1 MQKDTDNT
9 NLFLA
14 IGLSILVIVGWNY
27 FYAGP
32 QVERQRQERLAQGQT
47 QPQLPQPQ
55 SPGSTSPAATV
66 PGSVAPGSVAP
77 GVPLPVNPGDTN
89 PGRSTAP
96 GTPGAAGAGLTR
108 EAALAQSPRV
118 AIETPRLRGSVA
130 LKGGRVDDLL
140 LAGYRETIAPSSP
153 NITLLS
159 PSGAPHPYYA
169 EFGWVPAQAG
179 GPAVPNGDTLWTAS
193 ADKLTPQAPLT
204 LSWDNGQGLTFRR
217 RITIDANYMFTVA
230 DTVENA
236 GGQPVTLFPYGLVSR
251 HGTPTTAGFYILH
264 EGLIGVQG
272 GTLQEVGYADL
283 AKAKLREF
291 KQSSGGFIGI
301 TDKYWATALVPEQ
314 GLAHDGRFL
323 AGQTAGPTG
332 PTPTYQA
339 DVLLPAQTIAPGASG
354 TATTRLF
361 AGAKEV
367 NVIDRYKS
375 DLNITLFDRLI
386 DWGWFW
392 YLTQPLFKMIDFF
405 FQVTGNF
412 GVAILIATVIIKAA
426 FFPLANRSYVSMAK
440 MKAVQPK
447 MVEIQQRYK
456 DDRMK
461 QQQELMA
468 LYKTEKINPLAGC
481 WPVLLQIPV
490 FFALYKVLF
499 VTIEMRHAPFFGWI
513 KDLAAPDPT
522 SIFNLFGLLPFTPP
536 ALIPAVGI
544 WPLIMGVTM
553 WLQMK
558 MNPEPTDPV
567 QKAVFGWMP
576 IIFTFM
582 LASFPAG
589 LVIYWAW
596 NNLLSVSQQY
606 YIMRRQGVKVE
617 LWDNIR
623 GMMKPKPKPTA

>member
-1 MQKDTDNT
+1 MQKETDNK

-27 FYAGP
+27 FYASP
-32 QVERQRQERLAQGQT
+32 QLERQRQERQQGQT
-47 QPQLPQPQ
+47 QSQLPQPGQ
-55 SPGSTSPAATV
+55 PAPSAGNPALPGAQ
-66 PGSVAPGSVAP
+66 
-77 GVPLPVNPGDTN
+77 LPVNPGDTN
-89 PGRSTAP
+89 PGRAAP
-96 GTPGAAGAGLTR
+96 AAPGAALTR
-108 EAALAQSPRV
+108 DAALALSPRLPV
-118 AIETPRLRGSVA
+118 ETPRLRGSIA
-130 LKGGRVDDLL
+130 LKGGRIDDLL
-140 LAGYRETIAPSSP
+140 LSGYKETIQPNSP

-159 PSGAPHPYYA
+159 PSGTPNPYYA
-169 EFGWVPAQAG
+169 EFGWVPGTGAAA
-179 GPAVPNGDTLWTAS
+179 AVPNADTVWTAS
-193 ADKLTPQAPLT
+193 ADRLTPAAPVTLT
-204 LSWDNGQGLTFRR
+204 WANGQGLTFRR
-217 RITIDANYMFTVA
+217 QIAVDNDYMFTVT

-236 GGQPVTLFPYGLVSR
+236 TGQPVSLFPYGLVSR
-251 HGTPTTAGFYILH
+251 HGTPETAGFYILH

-272 GTLQEVGYADL
+272 GTLQEVGYSDL

-291 KQSSGGFIGI
+291 KQSTGGFMGI
-301 TDKYWATALVPEQ
+301 TDKYWATALVPDQ
-314 GLAHDGRFL
+314 RTPHDGRFL
-323 AGQTAGPTG
+323 AGTLGQ
-332 PTPTYQA
+332 TPTYQA
-339 DVLLPAQTIAPGASG
+339 DILLPAQTAAPGG
-354 TATTRLF
+354 TATAVTRLF

-367 NVIDRYKS
+367 NVVDRYK
-375 DLNITLFDRLI
+375 DAFNITLFDRLI

-405 FQVTGNF
+405 FKIFGNF
-412 GVAILIATVIIKAA
+412 GVAILLATVVIKLA

-468 LYKTEKINPLAGC
+468 LYKAEKINPLAGC

-522 SIFNLFGLLPFTPP
+522 SIFNLFGLLPFTVPQF
-536 ALIPAVGI
+536 LLVGV
-544 WPLIMGVTM
+544 WPIIMGITM

-576 IIFTFM
+576 LIFTFM

-596 NNLLSVSQQY
+596 NNILSVAQQY
-606 YIMRRQGVKVE
+606 YIMKRQGVKVE
-617 LWDNIR
+617 LWDNISR
-623 GMMKPKPKPTA
+623 MFKPKTAG